1 MGLMKCEER
10 SLENPQAKDAVW
22 VPNCDQLYYP
32 YVSSCVTVTLVFENG
47 VLGGHASQVTADK
60 DCDFRQAENLQDVI
74 SRMKSEDP
82 GKEKRGALKRI
93 YFIGL
98 TETEQWELDQAVEVI
113 AKNFEPLK
121 EGKPVKYN
129 RSPVEVVFDGGSLYT
144 LQSKPELPKDETQ
157 KVALIKQRG
166 NSESYR
172 A

>member
-1 MGLMKCEER
+1 MGIMKCEER

-22 VPNCDQLYYP
+22 VPNSDQLYYP

-74 SRMKSEDP
+74 GRMKGEDP

-98 TETEQWELDQAVEVI
+98 TETEQWKLDQAVKVI
-113 AKNFEPLK
+113 AKNFEPLN
-121 EGKPVKYN
+121 EGKPFTYN
-129 RSPVEVVFDGGSLYT
+129 RSPVEVVFDGGSLFT

-157 KVALIKQRG
+157 KVALIKQQG

>member
-1 MGLMKCEER
+1 MGIMKCEER

-22 VPNCDQLYYP
+22 VPNGDQLYYP
-32 YVSSCVTVTLVFENG
+32 YVSSCVTVTLVFEKG
-47 VLGGHASQVTADK
+47 VLGGHASQVTAEK
-60 DCDFRQAENLQDVI
+60 DCGFRQAENLQDVI
-74 SRMKSEDP
+74 GRMKSEAP
-82 GKEKRGALKRI
+82 GKEERGALKRI

-98 TETEQWELDQAVEVI
+98 TETEQWELDQAVKVI

-121 EGKPVKYN
+121 EGKPFKYN

-166 NSESYR
+166 NSEIYR